1 MDGNGTV
8 RATVKVDQ
16 HLLEDIKADARISMR
31 PWTLHIV
38 ALAKEAL
45 QKRGSVRAAKPKE

>member
-1 MDGNGTV
+1 MDGNGMV
-8 RATVKVDQ
+8 RATVKVDPR
-16 HLLEDIKADARISMR
+16 LLEDIKADARSSMR

-45 QKRGSVRAAKPKE
+45 QKRGAAKTERTR